1 MGRKGPWAPCGLAAA
16 QGMTEGRE
24 GQGRRRPCAG
34 RPVPRLSRLARG
46 HGAQQPAPVP
56 GGGEQERATRVPS
69 CGGHIWIRKPTCWRP
84 WQVDGAGDAAER
96 SFWGETVIPRGSPA
110 IARVGSH
117 LLVPCDPNGNPLSGN
132 CNYFRLTLG
141 KLRLRGAG
149 HVPEAGEQGSLPD
162 RKPCS
167 RGQRRQDGALR
178 GVRVTEAAPRGASAR
193 DPFRGSRGTSGLSSR
208 APWPPGGPRAPDSDP
223 GVYLPVS
230 TKAAIQ
236 GSYFL
241 RADPHWGSQGPPA
254 PAGRPSRPVAQLGA
268 KTLSES
274 HSAYGRLIRDF
285 QS

>member
-1 MGRKGPWAPCGLAAA
+1 MGQGTQQKGHSGERLSFRGVRRPSPGLAP
-16 QGMTEGRE
+16 TSW
-24 GQGRRRPCAG
+24 C
-34 RPVPRLSRLARG
+34 
-46 HGAQQPAPVP
+46 
-56 GGGEQERATRVPS
+56 RV
-69 CGGHIWIRKPTCWRP
+69 TL
-84 WQVDGAGDAAER
+84 
-96 SFWGETVIPRGSPA
+96 TA
-110 IARVGSH
+110 IHSVGTAIISASH
-117 LLVPCDPNGNPLSGN
+117 M
-132 CNYFRLTLG
+132 G

-149 HVPEAGEQGSLPD
+149 HVLEAGEQGSLPN

-254 PAGRPSRPVAQLGA
+254 PAGQPSRPVAQLGA